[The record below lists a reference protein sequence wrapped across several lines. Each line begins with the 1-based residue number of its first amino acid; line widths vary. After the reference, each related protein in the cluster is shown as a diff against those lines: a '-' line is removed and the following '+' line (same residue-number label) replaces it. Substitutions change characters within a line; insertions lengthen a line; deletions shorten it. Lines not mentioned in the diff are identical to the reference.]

1 VSVLC
6 VVPARRGSKGI
17 PQKNLAELAGEPLIV
32 HTLRAALAATTL
44 DRVVVSTD
52 DEEIAAV
59 ALSAGA
65 EVVNR
70 PAHLAGDD
78 SPTED
83 ALLHALETL
92 GPPEPEY
99 VVTLEPTSPLRK
111 AQTIDACVRR
121 AFELGANAVI
131 AVAET
136 REVLGRLEDGVFVPL
151 DPNAPR
157 RRQLRAPLYRE
168 TGVAYV
174 TRTAHLRAT
183 HSVFA
188 GPLYAVVV
196 PEEETLDVNTKLDLL
211 AASAALEEGAR

>member
-211 AASAALEEGAR
+211 VASAALEEGAR

>member
-32 HTLRAALAATTL
+32 HTLRAALAAATL